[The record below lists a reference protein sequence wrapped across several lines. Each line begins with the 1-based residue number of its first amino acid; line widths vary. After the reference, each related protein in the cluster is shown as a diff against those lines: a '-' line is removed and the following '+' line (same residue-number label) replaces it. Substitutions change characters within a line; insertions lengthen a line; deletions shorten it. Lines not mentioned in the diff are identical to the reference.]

1 MTILDFKLCKIP
13 GRVVLG
19 EGSFG
24 KVYLAQHKDTEKFYA
39 IKEIRKAMLV
49 EYDIIEMIQLESWIM
64 LTNDHNNL
72 INMEY
77 AFQSENTINFVMDLV
92 QGGELS
98 DFKDLH
104 ERFSEEVTK
113 FYAV

>member
-1 MTILDFKLCKIP
+1 
-13 GRVVLG
+13 
-19 EGSFG
+19 
-24 KVYLAQHKDTEKFYA
+24 
-39 IKEIRKAMLV
+39 
-49 EYDIIEMIQLESWIM
+49 M
-64 LTNDHNNL
+64 LTNEHKNL